1 MLIEKGA
8 KNDKKKYYIS
18 KLNNFKLNVFKF
30 NNNNKEINKNNFY
43 KSRNNNNNNTLN
55 LKKVNRN
62 FNPKKISFYNNNNNI
77 YNYNHN
83 IYSLSNDNIIFPMLT
98 KDYEIKKLISKKFN
112 NKYSTFLNENN
123 NNNKNN
129 NLSMNNHP
137 IVNLSLNSS
146 NNSYN
151 SNNSFYNNNNNNF
164 YSKNYIIN
172 YIQTHSVFKKKLKEN
187 KIKVFGN
194 VIKEKEKI
202 KFNNN
207 NNIFRKP
214 INLKKNYK
222 DKIDFILNNLN

>member
-1 MLIEKGA
+1 
-8 KNDKKKYYIS
+8 
-18 KLNNFKLNVFKF
+18 
-30 NNNNKEINKNNFY
+30 
-43 KSRNNNNNNTLN
+43 
-55 LKKVNRN
+55 
-62 FNPKKISFYNNNNNI
+62 
-77 YNYNHN
+77 
-83 IYSLSNDNIIFPMLT
+83 MLT

-123 NNNKNN
+123 NNNNNNKNN

-137 IVNLSLNSS
+137 IINLSLNSS